1 MMNAGKLQQ
10 EIIKVMIRLIFKLR
24 FFLTIFL
31 FFGTTVAVAQI
42 DSVSLKEAVSNLD
55 KALINKDEKTLT
67 RLLNEE
73 VSYGHS
79 NGWVQN
85 KAEIIND
92 LKSGKLAYT
101 KIENESVTIA
111 TINKQWA
118 TVRTNTDA
126 EGKAPNGNAFQLKL
140 HVLEVWLKT
149 KNGWEL
155 IARQGTKL

>member
-1 MMNAGKLQQ
+1 
-10 EIIKVMIRLIFKLR
+10 
-24 FFLTIFL
+24 
-31 FFGTTVAVAQI
+31 
-42 DSVSLKEAVSNLD
+42 
-55 KALINKDEKTLT
+55 LINKDEKILT
-67 RLLNEE
+67 QLLNEE

-85 KAEIIND
+85 KADIIND
-92 LKSGKLAYT
+92 LKSGKLTYT

-111 TINKQWA
+111 AINKQWA
-118 TVRTNTDA
+118 TVRINTNA

-140 HVLEVWLKT
+140 HVLEVWVKT